1 MGTYHY
7 IALAMFA
14 VLALADH
21 FGRGHRLDRV
31 RLWPLLG
38 IISTLSYFAI
48 ITYAPLLWDSWLG
61 QYRLFQA
68 EALPFWA
75 QIVLAFFI
83 YELGVYVW
91 HRTMHSIDWLWRL
104 THQLHHS
111 AERVDIWGAFWFHPL
126 DSLGWA
132 FLGSFCLVLIIGV
145 SAEAALIVNVLAT
158 FPGMFQHGNM
168 RTPRWVGYIV
178 QRPESHSIHHQR
190 GVHAFNYG
198 DIPLFDMLFGTFR
211 NPEEWQDKA
220 GFHEGSTTELV
231 PLLTFRKIS

>member
-14 VLALADH
+14 VLAVADH

-31 RLWPLLG
+31 RFWPLLG
-38 IISTLSYFAI
+38 IASTLSYFAI

-75 QIVLAFFI
+75 QIVVAFFI

-104 THQLHHS
+104 THQMHHS
-111 AERVDIWGAFWFHPL
+111 AERVDIWGAFYFHPL

-158 FPGMFQHGNM
+158 FPAMFQHVNL
-168 RTPRWVGYIV
+168 RTPRWLGYIV

-198 DIPLFDMLFGTFR
+198 DIPLFDILFGTFR
-211 NPEEWQDKA
+211 NPAAWQDQA

>member
-21 FGRGHRLDRV
+21 FGQGHRLDRV
-31 RLWPLLG
+31 RFWPLLS

-48 ITYAPLLWDSWLG
+48 ITYAPLIWDSWLG

-68 EALPFWA
+68 EALPIWA
-75 QIVLAFFI
+75 QIVVAFFI

-158 FPGMFQHGNM
+158 FPAMFQHVNM
-168 RTPRWVGYIV
+168 RTPRWLGYIV

-198 DIPLFDMLFGTFR
+198 DIPLFDILFGTFK
-211 NPEEWQDKA
+211 NPAEWQDKA
-220 GFHEGSTTELV
+220 GFHEGSTTELGKM
-231 PLLTFRKIS
+231 LTFQKIS

>member
-14 VLALADH
+14 VLAVADH

-31 RLWPLLG
+31 RFWPLMG

-48 ITYAPLLWDSWLG
+48 ITYAPLMWDSWLG

-75 QIVLAFFI
+75 QIVLSFFI

-158 FPGMFQHGNM
+158 FPAMFQHVNV
-168 RTPRWVGYIV
+168 RTPRWLGYIV

-211 NPEEWQDKA
+211 NPAEWQDKA

-231 PLLTFRKIS
+231 PLLTFQKIS